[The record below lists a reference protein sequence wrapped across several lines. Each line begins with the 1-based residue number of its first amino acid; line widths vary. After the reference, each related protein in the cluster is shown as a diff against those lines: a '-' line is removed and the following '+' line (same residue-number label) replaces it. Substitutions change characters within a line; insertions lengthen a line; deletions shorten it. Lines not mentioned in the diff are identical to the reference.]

1 MISGYLIISMC
12 VFIGLHNLRFGEDFT
27 WQENL
32 CSHTTLFLATMTFPF
47 PFVMGAILY
56 CKVKGPPLPDLEDL
70 MTLKELRDIYGTID
84 IAKIKSE
91 AYTKAKHT
99 ALKEKYGTMIV
110 GHKLRKNGKF
120 ITILYPVLS
129 LLRKLIVAWAI
140 TSFTKTP

>member
-1 MISGYLIISMC
+1 
-12 VFIGLHNLRFGEDFT
+12 
-27 WQENL
+27 
-32 CSHTTLFLATMTFPF
+32 
-47 PFVMGAILY
+47 MGAILY